1 MDVVVCSYV
10 SQLAMLTFV
19 HAVDLF
25 GSLSVELLARWSDAA
40 C

>member
-19 HAVDLF
+19 DAVDLF
-25 GSLSVELLARWSDAA
+25 GSLSVEWWGGEVEGV